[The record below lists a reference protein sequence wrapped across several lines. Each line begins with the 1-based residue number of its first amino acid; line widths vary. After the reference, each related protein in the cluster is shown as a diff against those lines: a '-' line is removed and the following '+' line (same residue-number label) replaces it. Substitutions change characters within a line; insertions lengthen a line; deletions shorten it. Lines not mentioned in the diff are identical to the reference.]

1 MVGDEVAGQVRV
13 RASVLDSV
21 QHAAISARRL
31 QLAHRRER
39 EHRRPVAPTVP
50 FDQRHVVVRVMRRD
64 SLDLGKL
71 RLEPTGVLND
81 PARSPSAEAASTVSL
96 LRGSKQPS
104 TLR

>member
-1 MVGDEVAGQVRV
+1 
-13 RASVLDSV
+13 
-21 QHAAISARRL
+21 
-31 QLAHRRER
+31 
-39 EHRRPVAPTVP
+39 
-50 FDQRHVVVRVMRRD
+50 MRRD